1 MFQKVF
7 DFLVTT
13 VNEGGDLS
21 YYPTAAGN
29 VALVVLIAL
38 LFIAMLVISGTRNR
52 KLNAKQL
59 AFSAVAVTL
68 AVIASLFTV
77 VQFPF
82 GGEITLFRMFFIC
95 LIGYLYGP
103 KVGFLT
109 GVAYGFL
116 DLMLKPYVVH
126 PVQLLLDYPIAF
138 GCLGL
143 SGLFAKSKY
152 GLVKGYIFGVF
163 GRYLCHAISG
173 LIFFSIY
180 AGSQNPIIYTAV
192 YNASYIVPEAVLTS
206 VLLFIPAVQ
215 KGLSQVKRMTVEG

>member
-1 MFQKVF
+1 MFQRVF

-13 VNEGGDLS
+13 VNDGGDIS
-21 YYPTAAGN
+21 YYPTSAGN
-29 VALVVLIAL
+29 VALVLVVIL
-38 LFIAMLVISGTRNR
+38 LFVAMLAISGTRSK

-68 AVIASLFTV
+68 AVVASLFTV

-143 SGLFAKSKY
+143 SGLFTKSKF
-152 GLVKGYIFGVF
+152 GLVKGYAFGVF
-163 GRYLCHAISG
+163 GRYLCHAVSG
-173 LIFFSIY
+173 LIFFSMY
-180 AGSQNPIIYTAV
+180 AGSQNPIIYSAV
-192 YNASYIVPEAVLTS
+192 YNASYILPEAVITI
-206 VLLFIPAVQ
+206 VLLLIPVVQ
-215 KGLSQVKRMTVEG
+215 KGIGEVKRMTVES

>member
-7 DFLVTT
+7 DFLVAT
-13 VNEGGDLS
+13 VDEGGDIS

-29 VALVVLIAL
+29 IALVVVIIL
-38 LFIAMLVISGTRNR
+38 LFVAMLAITGTRNK

-59 AFSAVAVTL
+59 AFSAVAITL
-68 AVIASLFTV
+68 AVVTSLYTI
-77 VQFPF
+77 VQLPF
-82 GGEITLFRMFFIC
+82 GGSITLFRMFFIC

-116 DLMLKPYVVH
+116 DLMLEPYVVH

-143 SGLFAKSKY
+143 SGLFAKSKL
-152 GLVKGYIFGVF
+152 GLVKGYAFGVF
-163 GRYLCHAISG
+163 GRYLCHVLSG
-173 LIFFSIY
+173 LIFFSVY
-180 AGSQNPIIYTAV
+180 AGSQNPVVYSVA
-192 YNASYIVPEAVLTS
+192 YNATYILPEAVLT
-206 VLLFIPAVQ
+206 VVILLIPAVQ
-215 KGLSQVKRMTVEG
+215 KGLNEVKRMTVES

>member
-13 VNEGGDLS
+13 VNEGGDIS
-21 YYPTAAGN
+21 YYPTSAGN
-29 VALVVLIAL
+29 VALVLVVIL
-38 LFIAMLVISGTRNR
+38 LFVAMLAISGKGNR

-59 AFSAVAVTL
+59 AFSAVAITL
-68 AVIASLFTV
+68 AVVTNFFTIAQL
-77 VQFPF
+77 PF
-82 GGEITLFRMFFIC
+82 GGQVTLFRMFFIC

-116 DLMLKPYVVH
+116 DLMLEPYVVH

-143 SGLFAKSKY
+143 SGVFAKSKF
-152 GLVKGYIFGVF
+152 GLVKGYAFGVL

-192 YNASYIVPEAVLTS
+192 YNATYIVPEAVLTII
-206 VLLFIPAVQ
+206 LLLIPAVQ
-215 KGLSQVKRMTVEG
+215 KGLSEVKRMTVEG

>member
-13 VNEGGDLS
+13 VNDGGDIS
-21 YYPTAAGN
+21 YYPTSAGN
-29 VALVVLIAL
+29 VALILVVIL
-38 LFIAMLVISGTRNR
+38 LFVAMLAISGTRSK

-68 AVIASLFTV
+68 AVVASLFTV

-82 GGEITLFRMFFIC
+82 GGEISLFRMFFIC

-143 SGLFAKSKY
+143 SGLFAKSKF
-152 GLVKGYIFGVF
+152 GLVKGYAFGVF

-192 YNASYIVPEAVLTS
+192 YNATYILPEAVITI
-206 VLLFIPAVQ
+206 VLLLIPVVQ
-215 KGLSQVKRMTVEG
+215 KGIGEVKRMTVES

>member
-13 VNEGGDLS
+13 VNEDGNLS
-21 YYPTAAGN
+21 YYPTSAGN
-29 VALVVLIAL
+29 VALVLVVII
-38 LFIAMLVISGTRNR
+38 LFVAMLAITGTRNK
-52 KLNAKQL
+52 KLNAKQI

-68 AVIASLFTV
+68 AVV
-77 VQFPF
+77 VSFFKVEFPF
-82 GGEITLFRMFFIC
+82 GGSITLFRMFFIC

-116 DLMLKPYVVH
+116 DLMLEPYIVH

-143 SGLFAKSKY
+143 SGVFAKSKF
-152 GLVKGYIFGVF
+152 GLVKGYVFGVF

-192 YNASYIVPEAVLTS
+192 YNASYILPEAIMTV
-206 VLLFIPAVQ
+206 VLLLIPVLQ
-215 KGLSQVKRMTVEG
+215 KGISEVKRMTVEG